1 MSNTQ
6 TVLHL
11 LALLSIYALAAAF
24 DRQAEQTTRRLMA
37 RGDVQRC
44 MHAASR
50 RLAPL
55 PAEASASA
63 ALSAC

>member
-1 MSNTQ
+1 MSNIR
-6 TVLHL
+6 TVLYL
-11 LALLSIYALAAAF
+11 LALLSIYALAAAL
-24 DRQAEQTTRRLMA
+24 DRHAEQSDLRLIA
-37 RGDVQRC
+37 RDAVQRC

-50 RLAPL
+50 SGAPL